1 MTEDGS
7 RCDELATA
15 LGAVRSRV
23 ERACADAGRDPGVVT
38 LIVVTK
44 FFPASDVLLL
54 HDLGVR
60 HFGENRDQEAGEKF
74 AQVRAALGE
83 AGPADLVLHFIG
95 QLQTNKAG
103 HVASYADVVQS
114 VDRPRLVNALDRG
127 AHVADRHLDV
137 LLQVDLDTRSDDGS
151 DGVLTARGGLR
162 PEDAGDLADAVAV
175 RPLLRLRG
183 VMAVAPLGVDPD
195 AAFARLREVADG
207 IRERHP
213 RADWISAGMSGDLEA
228 AVRHGATHLR
238 VGTAIL
244 GSRPSL
250 L

>member
-7 RCDELATA
+7 RRDELATA

-74 AQVRAALGE
+74 AQVRAALRE

-114 VDRPRLVNALDRG
+114 VDRLRLVSALDRG
-127 AHVADRHLDV
+127 AHAADRHLDV
-137 LLQVDLDTRSDDGS
+137 LLQVDLDPRSDDGS
-151 DGVLTARGGLR
+151 GGTARGGAR
-162 PEDAGDLADAVAV
+162 PEEAGELADAVAA
-175 RPLLRLRG
+175 RDLLRLRG
-183 VMAVAPLGVDPD
+183 VMAVAPLGADPD

>member
-1 MTEDGS
+1 MSDEQTRRE
-7 RCDELATA
+7 ELAA
-15 LGAVRSRV
+15 GLAAVRSRIAA
-23 ERACADAGRDPGVVT
+23 ACADAGRDPAEVT

-44 FFPASDVLLL
+44 YFPASDVLLL

-74 AQVRAALGE
+74 AEVRVAIGG
-83 AGPADLVLHFIG
+83 AGGDLVLHFIG

-103 HVASYADVVQS
+103 HVAAYADVVQS
-114 VDRPRLVNALDRG
+114 VDRARLVAALDRG
-127 AHVADRHLDV
+127 AHAANRRLDV
-137 LLQVDLDTRSDDGS
+137 LLQVDLDTGAAEGAASG
-151 DGVLTARGGLR
+151 RGGLR
-162 PEDAGDLADAVAV
+162 PEQVDDLADAVAASD
-175 RPLLRLRG
+175 LLRLRG
-183 VMAVAPLGVDPD
+183 VMAVAPLGADPD

-207 IRERHP
+207 IRRRHP
-213 RADWISAGMSGDLEA
+213 GADWISAGMSGDLEA